1 MILTMQEDINCT
13 TIQNDMK
20 DFLKMLGASLTAMI
34 IYGLVCFFLL
44 IMVFSGFAS
53 LFSLDGNL
61 PVMPSKA
68 VLTIDMSQITL
79 QEQTTEIPFLDMIQG
94 IEAPQPLG
102 VLDAVAAINA
112 ATFDPA
118 VEFIFLQPD
127 GVTGGPAQIE
137 EIRHALE
144 NFRSHGKAV
153 ISYIENP
160 TNGGYYLASVSDKIY
175 MTPHDGG
182 MNMFNGLSSQMIFL
196 KDALDRLGINV
207 QLIRHGKYKSAGEMF
222 VRNSSSKENM
232 QQNEEMIGSM
242 WESWCT
248 AMAESRDLTKE
259 DIDRMLNDLELT
271 FPADFLEKGLVDE
284 LLTQEQ
290 LEEKLAMLYMTED
303 YSNVQSI
310 SIQDYAQ
317 LNTAGNPSGQQKIAL
332 IYAEGNIVDGDA
344 PEEVAGDRFVKIIQK
359 VRADKSVKAVVLRV
373 NSPGGSVLAS
383 EKIKAQLDSLE
394 VPVIASY
401 GDYAASGGYWISA
414 GCDYI
419 YANKTTLT
427 GSIGV
432 FSMIPDLKKTLNDKL
447 HLNITSVNSNKH
459 SDMYNM
465 LRPLDK
471 KETDQMQASVERI
484 YDKFLNIVADGR
496 NMSVN
501 AVDSI
506 AQGRVWTGAQA
517 LELGLVDAIG
527 TIDDA
532 IIHAALLVDSEN
544 CLDNIQIVEYP
555 KPLTT
560 MDMLTAMILG
570 EDINEIAEPM
580 KSVFSAFKNWD
591 ESQSGKVYAR
601 LPYAIDIK

>member
-1 MILTMQEDINCT
+1 MVASIWENWSRAIADSRELDEAQLNALLENLELCSPS
-13 TIQNDMK
+13 
-20 DFLKMLGASLTAMI
+20 DFLS
-34 IYGLVCFFLL
+34 
-44 IMVFSGFAS
+44 
-53 LFSLDGNL
+53 
-61 PVMPSKA
+61 
-68 VLTIDMSQITL
+68 
-79 QEQTTEIPFLDMIQG
+79 
-94 IEAPQPLG
+94 
-102 VLDAVAAINA
+102 
-112 ATFDPA
+112 
-118 VEFIFLQPD
+118 
-127 GVTGGPAQIE
+127 
-137 EIRHALE
+137 
-144 NFRSHGKAV
+144 
-153 ISYIENP
+153 
-160 TNGGYYLASVSDKIY
+160 
-175 MTPHDGG
+175 
-182 MNMFNGLSSQMIFL
+182 NGL
-196 KDALDRLGINV
+196 
-207 QLIRHGKYKSAGEMF
+207 
-222 VRNSSSKENM
+222 
-232 QQNEEMIGSM
+232 
-242 WESWCT
+242 
-248 AMAESRDLTKE
+248 
-259 DIDRMLNDLELT
+259 IDD
-271 FPADFLEKGLVDE
+271 
-284 LLTQEQ
+284 LLTREQ
-290 LEEKLAMLYMTED
+290 IREKLAILAGCGSPDAIQT
-303 YSNVQSI
+303 I
-310 SIQDYAQ
+310 SICDYA
-317 LNTAGNPSGQQKIAL
+317 LATSPETSIASKSKIAVVY
-332 IYAEGNIVDGDA
+332 IEGEIIDGYGQ
-344 PEEVAGDRFVKIIQK
+344 EQVAGDRFAKIL
-359 VRADKSVKAVVLRV
+359 ADIRKDPSVKATVLRV
-373 NSPGGSVLAS
+373 NSPGGSVLAA
-383 EKIKAQLDSLE
+383 EKILAE
-394 VPVIASY
+394 VELLQEKMPVVASF

-447 HLNITSVNSNKH
+447 HINITSVNSNKH

-601 LPYAIDIK
+601 RPYAIDIK